1 MRCGHDLK
9 MGHLRLPGRRRGVK
23 GNNKRGRWGEKATKG
38 PKVQRF
44 LLPGCRVPPRN
55 AMCMRTKGRTC
66 LTRLVECVGTEDKAG
81 EHFTSWRGGGDSGET
96 ESLSRTNVFVRPY
109 TAYQAAPSSIVPVYG
124 YNGRRGNGYIFPRR
138 AFFCT
143 KNHLLGYFGVNLPR
157 QE

>member
-1 MRCGHDLK
+1 MIKKWGIFVCQGAGGGLRGIISEACGGK
-9 MGHLRLPGRRRGVK
+9 
-23 GNNKRGRWGEKATKG
+23 KATKG

-124 YNGRRGNGYIFPRR
+124 YNGRRGDVNGYIFP
-138 AFFCT
+138 
-143 KNHLLGYFGVNLPR
+143 
-157 QE
+157 